1 MKHAILD
8 ERSVNRGCETG
19 VEAPIRSRKPLAM
32 PESVHPLPN
41 QEQIGLQ
48 AQIKKT
54 KPRLHPS
61 SAASSSIPPTGAA
74 GERPGTAPGSQF
86 SRGAKE
92 DVTWKYAD
100 TASITLDGIGA
111 DR

>member
-1 MKHAILD
+1 M
-8 ERSVNRGCETG
+8 
-19 VEAPIRSRKPLAM
+19 SRKPLAM

-41 QEQIGLQ
+41 PEQIGLQ

-92 DVTWKYAD
+92 DSDMEVCRYRVYNTRRNRC
-100 TASITLDGIGA
+100 G
-111 DR
+111 